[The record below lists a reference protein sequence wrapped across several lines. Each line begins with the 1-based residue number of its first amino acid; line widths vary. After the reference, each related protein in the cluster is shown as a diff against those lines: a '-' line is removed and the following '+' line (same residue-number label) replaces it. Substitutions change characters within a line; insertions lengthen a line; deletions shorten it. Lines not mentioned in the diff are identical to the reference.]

1 MSNHIK
7 LIPTFSL
14 LFEDGQKVL
23 KHNFDTKITSTIN
36 SSNCKVPGV
45 AILVCLQSRFAMS
58 SEYQP
63 GADSPSLPPSLPPSL
78 LWGIDLADYGMT

>member
-45 AILVCLQSRFAMS
+45 AILVCLQS
-58 SEYQP
+58 
-63 GADSPSLPPSLPPSL
+63 
-78 LWGIDLADYGMT
+78 